1 MSDEILPDMRF
12 FLKID
17 QLKKEG
23 RMPHFFS
30 PWFCEMVRAISYGF
44 TPRKFSSFGQ
54 KGQKKTPDDLREIV
68 PFRLDFEFPP
78 PSVYFGSGSKRA

>member
-17 QLKKEG
+17 QRKKGVQEG

-30 PWFCEMVRAISYGF
+30 PWFREMVRAISYGF
-44 TPRKFSSFGQ
+44 TPRKFSSFDQ
-54 KGQKKTPDDLREIV
+54 
-68 PFRLDFEFPP
+68 
-78 PSVYFGSGSKRA
+78 